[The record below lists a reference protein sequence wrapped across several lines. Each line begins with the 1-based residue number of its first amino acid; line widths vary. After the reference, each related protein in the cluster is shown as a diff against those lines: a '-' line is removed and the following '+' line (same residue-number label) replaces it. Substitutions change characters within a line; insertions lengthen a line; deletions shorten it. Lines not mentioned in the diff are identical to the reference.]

1 MQTNLRK
8 VGGSVMMALSPAFLE
23 ELKIS
28 SGSIVDVALLEGHLV
43 VKPMPMP
50 KPKPKYTLTDL
61 LAQCDPKAKISKED
75 KQWLE
80 LTPVGNEIL

>member
-1 MQTNLRK
+1 MQTKLRK

-23 ELKIS
+23 ELGIAA
-28 SGSIVDVALLEGHLV
+28 GSIVDVALLEGHLV
-43 VKPMPMP
+43 VKPI
-50 KPKPKYTLTDL
+50 PKPKYTLADL

>member
-23 ELKIS
+23 ELGIAA
-28 SGSIVDVALLEGHLV
+28 GSIVDVALLEGHLV
-43 VKPMPMP
+43 VKPI
-50 KPKPKYTLTDL
+50 PKPKYTLADL

-75 KQWLE
+75 QQWLE

>member
-23 ELKIS
+23 ELGIAA
-28 SGSIVDVALLEGHLV
+28 GSIVDVALLEGHLV
-43 VKPMPMP
+43 VKPMP
-50 KPKPKYTLTDL
+50 KPKYNLADL

-80 LTPVGNEIL
+80 LTSVGNEIL

>member
-1 MQTNLRK
+1 
-8 VGGSVMMALSPAFLE
+8 
-23 ELKIS
+23 
-28 SGSIVDVALLEGHLV
+28 LLEGHLV
-43 VKPMPMP
+43 VKPMP
-50 KPKPKYTLTDL
+50 KPKYTLANL

>member
-23 ELKIS
+23 ELGIAA
-28 SGSIVDVALLEGHLV
+28 GSIVDVALHQGQLV
-43 VKPMPMP
+43 IKPM
-50 KPKPKYTLTDL
+50 PKPKYTLANL
-61 LAQCDPKAKISKED
+61 LAQCDAKAKISKED
-75 KQWLE
+75 QQWLE